1 MRSWLF
7 AVLSSLCLGLT
18 AHASVPSSI
27 SVQGRLTDSLGVP
40 LPSGVKGF
48 WFRIFDAPAGGN
60 QIWSGEDQFLMTDSD
75 GLWNATLGTLVGLN
89 DAVFSD
95 TVRWLDVTVSGV
107 TLPRIRLVTGPFA
120 HRVSTVDG
128 ASGGTITSKVSIGPG
143 HTNTGTNAFVA
154 GEGSVTSGDYAAISG
169 GKNDT
174 ASGSYSSVGGGLRNR
189 AGANYSTVGGGLANR
204 AMNDYSTI
212 GGGNSNFATFGST
225 VAGGQSNDASAINGA
240 SIVGGVGNTAD
251 GSFSSIGGGYNNQAY
266 GDYSTIS
273 GGGGNNADSNVTRGL
288 GATIPGGRRNRANGN
303 FSLAA
308 GRRAHALHHGTFV
321 WADST
326 EADFAST
333 AQDQFLIRATNGVGV
348 GTNDPEGPFH
358 VQNGSAG
365 AVTAN
370 GNSVAVF
377 ESNTS
382 GGWISVL
389 GPATQERGL
398 LFSEPGNSVAGA
410 IVFDQG
416 GGGDDIG
423 FRTGGNVTNMTLDAS
438 GNLNV
443 TGNITASGNCCASDL
458 RFKRNVTTLSGSVE
472 KVEALRGVRYEW
484 KCDEFPDRRFSPG
497 EQIGLIAQEVRQV
510 VPQAVIEQPDGY
522 LAVDYARLVPL
533 LIEGMKEQQEIINRQ
548 NARIANLEKKFE
560 Q

>member
-1 MRSWLF
+1 MRSWLLGC
-7 AVLSSLCLGLT
+7 ALCILCFSD
-18 AHASVPSSI
+18 AYSAAPKSI

-40 LPSGVKGF
+40 LPAGVKGF
-48 WFRIFDAPAGGN
+48 LFRIFNAPSGGTE
-60 QIWSGEDQFLMTDSD
+60 IWSGEDQFLPTDGD
-75 GLWNATLGTLVGLN
+75 GLWSAQVGAIVGLS
-89 DAVFSD
+89 DAIFTD
-95 TVRWLDVTVSGV
+95 TVRWLDIQVQGTQ
-107 TLPRIRLVTGPFA
+107 LPRLRLITGPYA

-174 ASGSYSSVGGGLRNR
+174 ASGLYSSVGGGLRNR

-212 GGGNSNFATFGST
+212 GGGNGNYATFGST

-423 FRTGGNVTNMTLDAS
+423 FRTGGNVTRMTLDAT
-438 GNLNV
+438 GNLTV
-443 TGNITASGNCCASDL
+443 DGCVDGNNTACASDA
-458 RFKRNVTTLSGSVE
+458 RFKQDIATVTAPLSTIQH
-472 KVEALRGVRYEW
+472 LRGVTYKWRV
-484 KCDEFPDRRFSPG
+484 DEFPNRGFEVDTQF
-497 EQIGLIAQEVRQV
+497 GLIAQEVQQILPELVRQRD
-510 VPQAVIEQPDGY
+510 DGY
-522 LAVDYARLVPL
+522 LSVEYNSLIPL
-533 LIEGMKEQQEIINRQ
+533 LIEGMKEQQHTIDNLLGRVAE
-548 NARIANLEKKFE
+548 LEKKLE